1 MKSVIGIIL
10 LMLLLYYVL
19 LSPSKKN
26 HVNVSNV
33 NTTINY
39 KPKINKGYY
48 PKYGFNFWNIIK
60 YLPLIM
66 SYFVVPM

>member
-10 LMLLLYYVL
+10 FMLVLYYVL
-19 LSPSKKN
+19 LSPSKKKY
-26 HVNVSNV
+26 VNVSKV

-39 KPKINKGYY
+39 KPKINKGYS